1 LWNWDALLR
10 PVVKLRRKLSEGSD
24 LDDRNP
30 IVDSGLT
37 AIIVAERYL
46 PVKSLPGVTLFLSA
60 RRSAVAG
67 SW

>member
-1 LWNWDALLR
+1 
-10 PVVKLRRKLSEGSD
+10 VCRKSFEGND
-24 LDDRNP
+24 LADRNP
-30 IVDSGLT
+30 IVDSSLT

>member
-1 LWNWDALLR
+1 
-10 PVVKLRRKLSEGSD
+10 VKLCRKSFEGSD
-24 LDDRNP
+24 LADRNP

-46 PVKSLPGVTLFLSA
+46 PVKSLPGVTMFLSA
-60 RRSAVAG
+60 RRSAIAG